1 MQDCFRTKM
10 TNSRA
15 SKSDVNVNAD
25 PKACYPPD
33 EGENMV
39 KEINN
44 SIITKTS
51 DKETACTGRQVVDEP
66 SGLFP
71 THLGYRL
78 DGFVVADEDMYMY
91 DGDWATETDE
101 EYESESD
108 EEDCNLDD
116 KLDEEDLEL
125 VWKSFQCEQK
135 PSSPDK
141 TG

>member
-1 MQDCFRTKM
+1 MQDCSRTKM

-25 PKACYPPD
+25 LKVCYPPD

-44 SIITKTS
+44 SIFAKTT

-78 DGFVVADEDMYMY
+78 DDGFVVADEDMYMY

-101 EYESESD
+101 EYESE
-108 EEDCNLDD
+108 
-116 KLDEEDLEL
+116 LDEEDLEL